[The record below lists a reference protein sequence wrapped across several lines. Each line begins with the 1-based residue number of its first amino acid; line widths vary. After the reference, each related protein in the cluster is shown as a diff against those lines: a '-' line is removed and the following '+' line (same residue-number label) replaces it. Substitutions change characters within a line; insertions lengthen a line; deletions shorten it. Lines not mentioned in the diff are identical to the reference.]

1 MAEKTRTFINS
12 IATACPPHDI
22 QQLFLSFIP
31 ECLPKEHRA
40 IFLRLMERSQIDHR
54 YSCMNLTGPEPA
66 FYRPQDQQFPATAA
80 RMELYKK
87 HAPLLAH
94 EAARQLVL
102 DDEIRKQI
110 THIVVGSC
118 TGFYSPGVDCDLI
131 ASLELQPTVQRRLI
145 GFMGCHAGLSVLATA
160 DEIVRADPKNVVLT
174 VNIELSTLHFQ
185 RPQSVGEIL
194 GVAQFAD
201 GCAAAIV
208 SARSGGLE
216 ILEFGSR
223 IFREQ
228 AGAIRWDITDQ
239 GFAMFLDQRLP
250 KILDEQV
257 LSKMTNELTGDATLW
272 AIHPGGRAILDVI
285 QRRLAISDDGMRFSR
300 EILRKFGNMSS
311 ATILFVLKEML
322 DSGIRGNGS
331 AMAFGPGLAVERM
344 RFRKA

>member
-1 MAEKTRTFINS
+1 MADSPRVFINA

-22 QQLFLSFIP
+22 QNLFLSFIP
-31 ECLPKEHRA
+31 QCLPKEHGP
-40 IFLRLMERSQIDHR
+40 IFQRLMERSHIDHR
-54 YSCMNLTGPEPA
+54 YSCLNLTGPDPA
-66 FYRPQDQQFPATAA
+66 FYRPEDQQFPGTAA
-80 RMELYKK
+80 RMESYKK

-94 EAARQLVL
+94 EAACQVVN
-102 DDEIRKQI
+102 DEVRKQI

-131 ASLELQPTVQRRLI
+131 ASLDLEPTVQRRLI

-160 DEIVRADPKNVVLT
+160 DEIVRANPKNVVLT

-185 RPQSVGEIL
+185 RPKSVPEIL

-208 SARSGGLE
+208 SARRSGLE

-228 AGAIRWDITDQ
+228 GAAIRWDITDQ
-239 GFAMFLDQRLP
+239 GFEMFLDQRLP
-250 KILDEQV
+250 KILDEQI
-257 LSKMTNELTGDATLW
+257 LSKMADELAGDYTLW
-272 AIHPGGRAILDVI
+272 AIHPGGRSILDVI
-285 QRRLAISDDGMRFSR
+285 QKRLGISDDGIRFSR
-300 EILRKFGNMSS
+300 EVLRKFGNMSS

-322 DSGIRGNGS
+322 DSGTKGNGS
-331 AMAFGPGLAVERM
+331 AMAFGPGLAVEM
-344 RFRKA
+344 MKFRRV

>member
-1 MAEKTRTFINS
+1 MAEKTRAFINA

-22 QQLFLSFIP
+22 QKLFLSFIP
-31 ECLPKEHRA
+31 ECLPKERGA

-66 FYRPQDQQFPATAA
+66 FYRPEDQQFPATGA

-94 EAARQLVL
+94 EAASQVVN
-102 DDEIRKQI
+102 DEVRSQI

-131 ASLELQPTVQRRLI
+131 ASLDLQPTVQRRLI

-185 RPQSVGEIL
+185 RPRSVPEIL

-201 GCAAAIV
+201 GCAAALV
-208 SARSGGLE
+208 SARRGGLE

-228 AGAIRWDITDQ
+228 AAAIRWDITDQ
-239 GFAMFLDQRLP
+239 GFEMFLDQRLP
-250 KILDEQV
+250 KILDEQI
-257 LSKMTNELTGDATLW
+257 LSKMAGELGGDVAMW
-272 AIHPGGRAILDVI
+272 AIHPGGRSILDVI
-285 QRRLAISDDGMRFSR
+285 QKRLGISDNGMQFSR
-300 EILRKFGNMSS
+300 EVLRKFGNMSS

-322 DSGIRGNGS
+322 ESGIRGNGS
-331 AMAFGPGLAVERM
+331 AMAFGPGLAVESM
-344 RFRKA
+344 RFRQA